1 MMAVAA
7 TRTAGRHF
15 GMIGPNAITRIVE
28 ALDEVESPQLIRR
41 IFAASGL
48 EAYLSD
54 QPTEMVDE
62 HEVTRLHQVLH
73 DELGDRRARSVGRI
87 AGLLTA
93 DYLLHCRIP
102 PFAQI
107 VLRCCPAG
115 LASRA
120 LANAIERNAWTFVG
134 TGTFSARHG
143 RPTTFTI
150 RDCPI
155 CRGQRSVE
163 PYCDFYAATFE
174 RLYSLLVDKRA
185 RVTEIGCQATGA
197 PACTFEIAW

>member
-1 MMAVAA
+1 MAVA
-7 TRTAGRHF
+7 TMDTASHRI

-28 ALDEVESPQLIRR
+28 ALDQVESPQSIRR
-41 IFAASGL
+41 IFRASGL
-48 EAYLSD
+48 EMYLSQ
-54 QPTEMVDE
+54 QPTDMVDE
-62 HEVTRLHQVLH
+62 HEVMRLHHVLH

-87 AGLLTA
+87 AGHLTA
-93 DYLLHCRIP
+93 NYLLRCRIP
-102 PFAQI
+102 RLAQI

-120 LANAIERNAWTFVG
+120 LANAIARNAWTFVG
-134 TGTFSARHG
+134 TGAFSARHG
-143 RPTTFTI
+143 RSTLFTI

-174 RLYSLLVDKRA
+174 RLYSVLVDKRA
-185 RVTEIGCQATGA
+185 LVTEIGCRAMGA
-197 PACTFEIAW
+197 PECTFEIVW